1 VQSLQAA
8 ANKARL
14 LYERKSI
21 DEAIEA
27 VWTILKQEPASPVS
41 SLGFKISRETRNS
54 FLADQ
59 LRAFLESKEA
69 FNGQAKLDW
78 VLVQASLGQASRAN
92 AEISELLSSKNKASF
107 RKHVANM
114 LAAHGYVAELGHDSG
129 QSDSTVEIPAVRS
142 EGANQAE
149 GESGEQPVDVV
160 VKPSPLHLAIAN
172 LAQLEIRDKTKKL
185 NYFLLRL
192 IDRMSTEPL
201 VAKQISGDGLLVSD
215 VQRALSLVD
224 GVPEPRQGHTFI
236 KDLFWAAARSRR
248 SNLSDIW
255 IEDGH
260 LPTARLVVRERVKP
274 TFLKR
279 KRKVDAR
286 DAFSVGEIRWV
297 QLHESKRGIRSELHH
312 PAVIVEKAGANKWR
326 VVSLTSNVEGE
337 PEGRRVPQA
346 AAQGLTRSGYVWH
359 ETQKVF
365 VSELGDH
372 IGWVHPELVEVIRR
386 SVRIRTSL
394 VEELVAIAAEKHP

>member
-1 VQSLQAA
+1 MQSLQAA

-21 DEAIEA
+21 YEAIQA
-27 VWTILKQEPASPVS
+27 VWTTLKQEPTSPVS

-59 LRAFLESKEA
+59 LRAFLETNEV

-78 VLVQASLGQASRAN
+78 LLVQVSLGQTSRAN

-114 LAAHGYVAELGHDSG
+114 LATNGYSAGSDHDSG
-129 QSDSTVEIPAVRS
+129 QSDNTAVTPAVRR
-142 EGANQAE
+142 EEAE
-149 GESGEQPVDVV
+149 QPLGESSEQPVDVT

-172 LAQLEIRDKTKKL
+172 LAQLELRDKTKRL

-192 IDRMSTEPL
+192 IDRMSAVPL
-201 VAKQISGDGLLVSD
+201 VAKHISGDGLLVSD
-215 VQRALSLVD
+215 LQFALSLVD
-224 GVPEPRQGHTFI
+224 GVPVPRQGHTFI
-236 KDLFWAAARSRR
+236 KDLFWAAARSRW

-260 LPTARLVVRERVKP
+260 LPTVRLMVRERVKP

-279 KRKVDAR
+279 KRNVDAR

-394 VEELVAIAAEKHP
+394 MEELAAIAAEKHP